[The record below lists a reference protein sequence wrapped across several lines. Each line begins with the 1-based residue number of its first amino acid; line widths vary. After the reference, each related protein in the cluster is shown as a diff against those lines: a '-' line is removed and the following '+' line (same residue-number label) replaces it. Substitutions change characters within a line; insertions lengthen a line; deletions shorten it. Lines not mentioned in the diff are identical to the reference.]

1 MTDSNKI
8 WSPLEKTSPL
18 LRSFLRKT
26 QCIHKG
32 KSYSEVHAWSV
43 SDSHTFWSELWDFCG
58 VIGTKIAQE
67 NTELILPKAD
77 FFKNSQINLAENI
90 LQKMSSVT
98 FLKEGEDTKN
108 SEFTA
113 KEFTEFVSYLVQLF
127 EKFDIHVGDSVI
139 SVLPVGIEALAF
151 TVAAFEVG
159 GVVSSASPE
168 FGSEAIIS
176 RFTQLNPKALIICDS
191 YSWNGK
197 IFDRTELLPN
207 LLKALPNLELVI
219 VVSKQLNENSFGL
232 DDPRIVIWNESSKSN
247 IELKH
252 DRRDFNH
259 PCYVLFTS
267 GTTGMP
273 KGLIH
278 RTGGILLKHIV
289 EQSLHCDMK
298 KNDRVM
304 FYTTTGWMMWN
315 WSISVLMTGANLVLV
330 DGSATYPNLLH
341 LFHVAREH
349 RLTHMGLSARLLD
362 VMMKSDV
369 SLADAGPF
377 PDLRCLMI
385 TGSPLSSSTASW
397 VSEQLGDQVQIAPF
411 SGGTD
416 IVGCFTGPNPLSNV
430 YAGQMQGPILGMDV
444 DVWDEFGKSCPP
456 NVVGELVC
464 KNPFPSVPLGIIGDN
479 SGARFNSTYFEKWPG
494 IWHHGDLA
502 SWTSEG
508 GIIIHGRSDSTLNI
522 GGVRIGTGEIYSA
535 LEKLEEVSDALA
547 FSKPYDGDEQ
557 IVLLIIPSHSVLN
570 KNELADLIKKT
581 LKTLCS
587 PRHVPNQIY
596 FVTDLP
602 RTFNGKLAEIAVID
616 LAHER
621 PIRNLS
627 SLANPQA
634 LSEIAV
640 MLGIKKHQS
649 CNSSFQCNA

>member
-1 MTDSNKI
+1 MSESELI
-8 WSPLEKTSPL
+8 WSPPEKSNSL
-18 LRSFLRKT
+18 LQQFFNKT
-26 QCIHKG
+26 QNLHSG
-32 KSYSEVHAWSV
+32 KTFSDIQDWSV
-43 SDSHTFWSELWDFCG
+43 QDSRKFWSEVWDFCG
-58 VIGTKIAQE
+58 VIGAKGSQE
-67 NTELILPKAD
+67 NKESILPKAEY
-77 FFKNSQINLAENI
+77 FENSQINLAENI

-98 FLKEGEDTKN
+98 ILKEGDETQK
-108 SEFTA
+108 SEFTTS
-113 KEFTEFVSYLVQLF
+113 EFTEFVSFVVQLF
-127 EKFDIHVGDSVI
+127 GKFNIKAGDSVV

-151 TVAAFEVG
+151 TVAGFEIS

-176 RFTQLNPKALIICDS
+176 RFAQLNPKALIICNS

-197 IFDRTELLPN
+197 IFDRTDLLPS
-207 LLKALPNLELVI
+207 LLKALPSLELVI
-219 VVSKQLNENSFGL
+219 VVSNELQENDLGL
-232 DDPRIVIWNESSKSN
+232 DDPRIVAWNRNHKSD
-247 IELKH
+247 IALKH
-252 DRRDFNH
+252 DRRSFNH

-278 RTGGILLKHIV
+278 RTGGILLKHMV

-315 WSISVLMTGANLVLV
+315 WSISVLMTGAELILM
-330 DGSATYPNLLH
+330 DGAATYPNLLH
-341 LFHVAREH
+341 LFHVAREQ
-349 RLTHMGLSARLLD
+349 RLTHLGLSARLLD

-377 PDLRCLMI
+377 PHLRSLMI
-385 TGSPLSSSTASW
+385 TGSPLSSSTATW
-397 VSEQLGDQVQIAPF
+397 VSKQLGDQVQIAPF

-416 IVGCFTGPNPLSNV
+416 IVGCFTGPNPLTNV

-464 KNPFPSVPLGIIGDN
+464 KKPFPSVPLGIIGDA

-494 IWHHGDLA
+494 VWHHGDLA

-547 FSKPYDGDEQ
+547 FSKPHDDDEQ
-557 IVLLIIPSHSVLN
+557 IVLLIIPSSTDFD
-570 KNELADLIKKT
+570 KTELTELIKKT
-581 LKTLCS
+581 VKTLCS

-596 FVTDLP
+596 FVADLP
-602 RTFNGKLAEIAVID
+602 RTFNGKLAEIAVTD
-616 LAHER
+616 LAHDR

-634 LSEIAV
+634 LTEIAI
-640 MLGIKKHQS
+640 MLGIKEQI
-649 CNSSFQCNA
+649 N

>member
-1 MTDSNKI
+1 MSESELI
-8 WSPLEKTSPL
+8 WSPPEKSNSL
-18 LRSFLRKT
+18 LQQFFNKT
-26 QCIHKG
+26 QNLHSG
-32 KSYSEVHAWSV
+32 KTFSDIQDWSV
-43 SDSHTFWSELWDFCG
+43 QDSRKFWSEVWDFCG
-58 VIGTKIAQE
+58 VIGAKGSQE
-67 NTELILPKAD
+67 NKESILPKAEY
-77 FFKNSQINLAENI
+77 FENSQINLAENI

-98 FLKEGEDTKN
+98 ILKEGDETQK
-108 SEFTA
+108 SEFTTS
-113 KEFTEFVSYLVQLF
+113 EFTEFVSFVVQLF
-127 EKFDIHVGDSVI
+127 GKFNIKAGDSVV

-151 TVAAFEVG
+151 TVAGFEIS

-176 RFTQLNPKALIICDS
+176 RFAQLNPKALIICNS

-197 IFDRTELLPN
+197 IFDRTDLLPS
-207 LLKALPNLELVI
+207 LLKALPSLELVI
-219 VVSKQLNENSFGL
+219 VVSNELQENDLGL
-232 DDPRIVIWNESSKSN
+232 DDPRIVAWNRNLKSD
-247 IELKH
+247 IALKH
-252 DRRDFNH
+252 DRRSFNH

-278 RTGGILLKHIV
+278 RTGGILLKHMV

-315 WSISVLMTGANLVLV
+315 WSISVLMTGAELILM
-330 DGSATYPNLLH
+330 DGAATYPNLLH
-341 LFHVAREH
+341 LFHVAREQ
-349 RLTHMGLSARLLD
+349 RLTHLGLSARLLD

-377 PDLRCLMI
+377 PHLRSLMI
-385 TGSPLSSSTASW
+385 TGSPLSSSTATW
-397 VSEQLGDQVQIAPF
+397 VSKQLGDQVQIAPF

-416 IVGCFTGPNPLSNV
+416 IVGCFTGPNPLTNV

-464 KNPFPSVPLGIIGDN
+464 KKPFPSVPLGIIGDA

-494 IWHHGDLA
+494 VWHHGDLA

-547 FSKPYDGDEQ
+547 FSKPHDDDEQ
-557 IVLLIIPSHSVLN
+557 IVLLIIPSSTDFD
-570 KNELADLIKKT
+570 KTELTELIKKT
-581 LKTLCS
+581 VKTLCS

-596 FVTDLP
+596 FVADLP
-602 RTFNGKLAEIAVID
+602 RTFNGKLAEIAVTD
-616 LAHER
+616 LAHDR

-634 LSEIAV
+634 LTEIAI
-640 MLGIKKHQS
+640 MLGIKEQI
-649 CNSSFQCNA
+649 N

>member
-1 MTDSNKI
+1 MSESELI
-8 WSPLEKTSPL
+8 WSPPEKSNSL
-18 LRSFLRKT
+18 LQQFFNKT
-26 QCIHKG
+26 QNLHSG
-32 KSYSEVHAWSV
+32 KTFSDIQDWSV
-43 SDSHTFWSELWDFCG
+43 QDSRKFWSEVWDFCD
-58 VIGTKIAQE
+58 VIGTKGAQE
-67 NTELILPKAD
+67 GKESILPKAD
-77 FFKNSQINLAENI
+77 YFENSQINLAENI

-98 FLKEGEDTKN
+98 ILKEGDETQR
-108 SEFTA
+108 SEFTPS
-113 KEFTEFVSYLVQLF
+113 EFTEFVSYVVQLF
-127 EKFDIHVGDSVI
+127 GKFNIKAGDSVV

-151 TVAAFEVG
+151 TVAGFEIG

-176 RFTQLNPKALIICDS
+176 RFAQLNPKALIICNS

-197 IFDRTELLPN
+197 IFDRKELLPS
-207 LLKALPNLELVI
+207 LLKTLSSLELVI
-219 VVSKQLNENSFGL
+219 VVSEQMQENTLGL
-232 DDPRIVIWNESSKSN
+232 DDPRIVTWNKNPESS

-252 DRRDFNH
+252 VRRDFNH

-278 RTGGILLKHIV
+278 RTGGILLKHMV

-315 WSISVLMTGANLVLV
+315 WSISVLMTGADLVLA

-341 LFHVAREH
+341 LFHVAREQ
-349 RLTHMGLSARLLD
+349 RLTHLGLSARLLD

-377 PDLRCLMI
+377 PNLRCLMI

-397 VSEQLGDQVQIAPF
+397 VSKQLGDQVQIAPF

-464 KNPFPSVPLGIIGDN
+464 KRPFPSVPLGIIGDT
-479 SGARFNSTYFEKWPG
+479 SGAKFNSTYFEKWPG
-494 IWHHGDLA
+494 VWRHGDLA

-535 LEKLEEVSDALA
+535 LEKLQEVSDALA
-547 FSKPYDGDEQ
+547 FSKPHDDDEQ
-557 IVLLIIPSHSVLN
+557 IVLLIIPSSN
-570 KNELADLIKKT
+570 NFDKNELTELIKKT
-581 LKTLCS
+581 VKTLCS
-587 PRHVPNQIY
+587 PRHVPSQIY

-602 RTFNGKLAEIAVID
+602 RTFNGKLAEIAVTD
-616 LAHER
+616 LVHER

-634 LSEIAV
+634 LSEIAAI
-640 MLGIKKHQS
+640 LGIEEQI
-649 CNSSFQCNA
+649 N

>member
-1 MTDSNKI
+1 MSESELI
-8 WSPLEKTSPL
+8 WSPPEKSNSL
-18 LRSFLRKT
+18 LQQFFNKT
-26 QCIHKG
+26 QSLHSG
-32 KSYSEVHAWSV
+32 KTFSDIQDWSV
-43 SDSHTFWSELWDFCG
+43 QDSRKFWSEVWDFCG
-58 VIGTKIAQE
+58 VIGAKGSQE
-67 NTELILPKAD
+67 NIESILPKAD
-77 FFKNSQINLAENI
+77 YFENSQINLAENI

-98 FLKEGEDTKN
+98 ILKEGEETEKA
-108 SEFTA
+108 EFTSS
-113 KEFTEFVSYLVQLF
+113 EFTEFVSNLVELF
-127 EKFDIHVGDSVI
+127 SKFNLQPGDSIV

-151 TVAAFEVG
+151 TVAGFEIG

-176 RFTQLNPKALIICDS
+176 RFAQLNPKALIICNS

-197 IFDRTELLPN
+197 VFDRTELLPG
-207 LLKALPNLELVI
+207 LLKALPSLELVI
-219 VVSKQLNENSFGL
+219 VVSDELNENNLGL
-232 DDPRIVIWNESSKSN
+232 DDPRIVAWNKNLKSN
-247 IELKH
+247 IALQHE
-252 DRRDFNH
+252 RRDFNH

-278 RTGGILLKHIV
+278 RTGGILLKHLV

-298 KNDRVM
+298 RNDRVM

-315 WSISVLMTGANLVLV
+315 WSISVLITGADLVLV

-341 LFHVAREH
+341 LFHVAREQ
-349 RLTHMGLSARLLD
+349 RLTHLGLSARLLD

-369 SLADAGPF
+369 SLAEAGPF
-377 PDLRCLMI
+377 PNLRCLMI
-385 TGSPLSSSTASW
+385 TGSPLSSSTATW

-416 IVGCFTGPNPLSNV
+416 IVGCFTGPNPLTNV
-430 YAGQMQGPILGMDV
+430 YAGQMQGPFLGMDV
-444 DVWDEFGKSCPP
+444 DVWDESGKSCPP

-464 KNPFPSVPLGIIGDN
+464 KKPFPSVPLGIIGDA
-479 SGARFNSTYFEKWPG
+479 SGAKFNSTYFEKWPG
-494 IWHHGDLA
+494 VWHHGDLA

-547 FSKPYDGDEQ
+547 FSKPHDDDER
-557 IVLLIIPSHSVLN
+557 IVLLVIPSSTDFDKN
-570 KNELADLIKKT
+570 KLTELIKKT
-581 LKTLCS
+581 VKTLCS
-587 PRHVPNQIY
+587 PRHVPSQIY

-602 RTFNGKLAEIAVID
+602 RTFNGKLAEIAVTD
-616 LAHER
+616 LVHER

-634 LSEIAV
+634 LSEIAI
-640 MLGIKKHQS
+640 MLGIKEQI
-649 CNSSFQCNA
+649 N

>member
-1 MTDSNKI
+1 MSESELI
-8 WSPLEKTSPL
+8 WSPPEKLNSL
-18 LRSFLRKT
+18 LQQFFKKT
-26 QCIHKG
+26 QNLHSG
-32 KSYSEVHAWSV
+32 KTFSDIQDWSV
-43 SDSHTFWSELWDFCG
+43 QDSRKFWSEVWDFCG
-58 VIGTKIAQE
+58 VIGTKGSQE
-67 NTELILPKAD
+67 NKESILPKAD
-77 FFKNSQINLAENI
+77 YFENSQINLAENI

-98 FLKEGEDTKN
+98 ILKEGEETEKED
-108 SEFTA
+108 FTSS
-113 KEFTEFVSYLVQLF
+113 EFTEFVSFLVQLF
-127 EKFDIHVGDSVI
+127 GKFNIKPGDSIV

-151 TVAAFEVG
+151 TVAGFEIG

-176 RFTQLNPKALIICDS
+176 RFAQLNPKALIICNS

-197 IFDRTELLPN
+197 VFDRTELLPG
-207 LLKALPNLELVI
+207 LLKALPSLELVI
-219 VVSKQLNENSFGL
+219 VVSDELNENNLGL
-232 DDPRIVIWNESSKSN
+232 DDPRIVAWNKNLKSN
-247 IELKH
+247 IALQHE
-252 DRRDFNH
+252 RRDFNH

-278 RTGGILLKHIV
+278 RTGGILLKHLV

-298 KNDRVM
+298 RNDRVM

-315 WSISVLMTGANLVLV
+315 WSISVLITGADLVLV

-341 LFHVAREH
+341 LFHVAREQ
-349 RLTHMGLSARLLD
+349 RLTHLGLSARLLD

-369 SLADAGPF
+369 SLAEAGPF
-377 PDLRCLMI
+377 PNLRCLMI
-385 TGSPLSSSTASW
+385 TGSPLSSSTATW

-416 IVGCFTGPNPLSNV
+416 IVGCFTGPNPLTNV
-430 YAGQMQGPILGMDV
+430 YAGQMQGPFLGMDV
-444 DVWDEFGKSCPP
+444 DVWDESGKSCPP

-464 KNPFPSVPLGIIGDN
+464 KKPFPSVPLGIIGDA
-479 SGARFNSTYFEKWPG
+479 SGAKFNSTYFEKWPG
-494 IWHHGDLA
+494 VWHHGDLA

-547 FSKPYDGDEQ
+547 FSKPHDDDER
-557 IVLLIIPSHSVLN
+557 IVLLVIPSSTDFDKN
-570 KNELADLIKKT
+570 KLTELIKKT
-581 LKTLCS
+581 VKTLCS
-587 PRHVPNQIY
+587 PRHVPSQIY

-602 RTFNGKLAEIAVID
+602 RTFNGKLAEIAVTD
-616 LAHER
+616 LVHER

-634 LSEIAV
+634 LSEIAI
-640 MLGIKKHQS
+640 MLGIKEQI
-649 CNSSFQCNA
+649 N

>member
-1 MTDSNKI
+1 MSESELI
-8 WSPLEKTSPL
+8 WSPPEKSNSL
-18 LRSFLRKT
+18 LQQFFNKT
-26 QCIHKG
+26 QNLHSG
-32 KSYSEVHAWSV
+32 KTFSDIQDWSV
-43 SDSHTFWSELWDFCG
+43 QDSRKFWAELWDFCG
-58 VIGTKIAQE
+58 VIGTKVSKE
-67 NTELILPKAD
+67 GKESILPKAD
-77 FFKNSQINLAENI
+77 YFENSQINLAENI

-98 FLKEGEDTKN
+98 ILIEGEDREML
-108 SEFTA
+108 EFNA
-113 KEFTEFVSYLVQLF
+113 SEFTEFVSYLVQLF
-127 EKFDIHVGDSVI
+127 EKFDIHAGDSVV

-151 TVAAFEVG
+151 TVAGFEIG

-197 IFDRTELLPN
+197 IFDRTELLPS
-207 LLKALPNLELVI
+207 LLKALPSLELVI
-219 VVSKQLNENSFGL
+219 VVSKQLNENGPDL
-232 DDPRIVIWNESSKSN
+232 NDPRIVTWDESPKSN
-247 IELKH
+247 IALEH
-252 DRRDFNH
+252 ERRDFNH

-278 RTGGILLKHIV
+278 RTGGILLKHLV

-315 WSISVLMTGANLVLV
+315 WSISVLMTGADLVLM

-341 LFHVAREH
+341 LFHVAREQ
-349 RLTHMGLSARLLD
+349 RLTHLGLSARLLD

-377 PDLRCLMI
+377 PNLRCLMI
-385 TGSPLSSSTASW
+385 TGSPLSSSTATW

-416 IVGCFTGPNPLSNV
+416 IVGCFTGPNPLTNV
-430 YAGQMQGPILGMDV
+430 YAGQMQGPFLGMDV

-456 NVVGELVC
+456 NIVGELVC
-464 KNPFPSVPLGIIGDN
+464 KKPFPSVPLGIIGDA

-494 IWHHGDLA
+494 VWHHGDLA

-547 FSKPYDGDEQ
+547 FSKPHDGDEQ
-557 IVLLIIPSHSVLN
+557 IVLLIIPNSSDFN
-570 KNELADLIKKT
+570 KNELAELIKKT

-596 FVTDLP
+596 FVADLP
-602 RTFNGKLAEIAVID
+602 RTFNGKLAEIAVAD

-634 LSEIAV
+634 LTEIAV
-640 MLGIKKHQS
+640 MLGIKEQI
-649 CNSSFQCNA
+649 N

>member
-1 MTDSNKI
+1 MSESELI
-8 WSPLEKTSPL
+8 WSPPEKLNSL
-18 LRSFLRKT
+18 LQQFFKKT
-26 QCIHKG
+26 QNLHSG
-32 KSYSEVHAWSV
+32 KTFSDIQDWSV
-43 SDSHTFWSELWDFCG
+43 QDSRKFWSEVWDLCG
-58 VIGTKIAQE
+58 VIGTKGSQE
-67 NTELILPKAD
+67 NKESILPKAD
-77 FFKNSQINLAENI
+77 YFENSQINLAENI

-98 FLKEGEDTKN
+98 ILKDGDETQK
-108 SEFTA
+108 SEFTSS
-113 KEFTEFVSYLVQLF
+113 EFTEFVSYLVQLF
-127 EKFDIHVGDSVI
+127 GKFNINAGDSIV

-151 TVAAFEVG
+151 TVAGFEIG
-159 GVVSSASPE
+159 GIVSSASPE

-176 RFTQLNPKALIICDS
+176 RFAQLNPKALIICNS

-197 IFDRTELLPN
+197 IFDRTELLPS
-207 LLKALPNLELVI
+207 LLKALPSLELVI
-219 VVSKQLNENSFGL
+219 VVSNELHENDLKL
-232 DDPRIVIWNESSKSN
+232 DDPRIVAWTKNLKSD
-247 IELKH
+247 IALKH
-252 DRRDFNH
+252 ARRSFNH

-278 RTGGILLKHIV
+278 RTGGILLKHMV

-315 WSISVLMTGANLVLV
+315 WSISVLMTGAELILM

-341 LFHVAREH
+341 LFHVAREQ
-349 RLTHMGLSARLLD
+349 RLTHLGLSARLLD

-377 PDLRCLMI
+377 PNLRCLMI

-416 IVGCFTGPNPLSNV
+416 IVGCFTGPNPLTNV

-456 NVVGELVC
+456 NVIGELVC
-464 KNPFPSVPLGIIGDN
+464 KKPFPSVPLGIIGDN

-547 FSKPYDGDEQ
+547 FSKPHDGDEQ
-557 IVLLIIPSHSVLN
+557 IVLLIIPSSSDFDSS
-570 KNELADLIKKT
+570 ELAELIKKT

-602 RTFNGKLAEIAVID
+602 RTFNGKLAEIAVTD
-616 LAHER
+616 LAHQR

-640 MLGIKKHQS
+640 MLGIKERI
-649 CNSSFQCNA
+649 N

>member
-1 MTDSNKI
+1 MSKSKAI
-8 WSPLEKTSPL
+8 WSPQEKSNSL
-18 LRSFLRKT
+18 LQQFFNET
-26 QCIHKG
+26 QSLHSG
-32 KSYSEVHAWSV
+32 KDFSDLHAWSV
-43 SDSHTFWSELWDFCG
+43 HDSRKFWSELWDFCG
-58 VIGTKIAQE
+58 VIGTKVSKE
-67 NTELILPKAD
+67 GKESILPKAD
-77 FFKNSQINLAENI
+77 YFENSQINLAENI
-90 LQKMSSVT
+90 LQKMRSVT
-98 FLKEGEDTKN
+98 ILKEGEDREML
-108 SEFTA
+108 EFNA
-113 KEFTEFVSYLVQLF
+113 SEFTEFVSYLVQLF
-127 EKFDIHVGDSVI
+127 EKFDIHAGDSVV
-139 SVLPVGIEALAF
+139 SVLPVGVEALAF
-151 TVAAFEVG
+151 TVAGFEIG

-176 RFTQLNPKALIICDS
+176 RFAQLNPKALIICDS

-197 IFDRTELLPN
+197 IFDRTELLPS
-207 LLKALPNLELVI
+207 LLKALPSLELVI
-219 VVSKQLNENSFGL
+219 VVSKQLNENNPGL
-232 DDPRIVIWNESSKSN
+232 DDPRIVPWDESPKSN
-247 IELKH
+247 IALEHERK
-252 DRRDFNH
+252 DFNH
-259 PCYVLFTS
+259 PCYILFTS

-278 RTGGILLKHIV
+278 RTGGILLKHLV

-315 WSISVLMTGANLVLV
+315 WSISVLMTGADLVLM

-341 LFHVAREH
+341 LFHVAREQ
-349 RLTHMGLSARLLD
+349 RLTHLGRSARLLD

-369 SLADAGPF
+369 SLADAGPL
-377 PDLRCLMI
+377 PNLRCLMI
-385 TGSPLSSSTASW
+385 TGSPLSSSTATW

-416 IVGCFTGPNPLSNV
+416 IVGCFTGPNPFTNV
-430 YAGQMQGPILGMDV
+430 YAGQMQGPFLGMDV

-464 KNPFPSVPLGIIGDN
+464 KKPFPSVPLGIIGDA

-494 IWHHGDLA
+494 VWHHGDLA

-547 FSKPYDGDEQ
+547 FSKPHDGDEQ
-557 IVLLIIPSHSVLN
+557 IVLLIIPNSSDFN
-570 KNELADLIKKT
+570 KNELAELIKKT

-596 FVTDLP
+596 FVADLP
-602 RTFNGKLAEIAVID
+602 RTFNGKLAEIAVAD
-616 LAHER
+616 LAHQR

-634 LSEIAV
+634 LTEIAV
-640 MLGIKKHQS
+640 MLGIKEQI
-649 CNSSFQCNA
+649 N

>member
-1 MTDSNKI
+1 MSKSKAI
-8 WSPLEKTSPL
+8 WSPQEKSNSL
-18 LRSFLRKT
+18 LQQFFNET
-26 QCIHKG
+26 QSLHSG
-32 KSYSEVHAWSV
+32 KDFSDLHAWSV
-43 SDSHTFWSELWDFCG
+43 HDSRKFWSELWDFCG
-58 VIGTKIAQE
+58 VIGTKVFKE
-67 NTELILPKAD
+67 GKESILPKAD
-77 FFKNSQINLAENI
+77 YFENSQINLAENI
-90 LQKMSSVT
+90 LQMMSSVT
-98 FLKEGEDTKN
+98 ILKEGEDREML
-108 SEFTA
+108 EFNA
-113 KEFTEFVSYLVQLF
+113 SEFTEFVSYLVQLF
-127 EKFDIHVGDSVI
+127 EKFDIHANDSVV

-151 TVAAFEVG
+151 TVAGFEIG

-176 RFTQLNPKALIICDS
+176 RFAQLNPKALIICDS

-197 IFDRTELLPN
+197 IFDRTELLPS
-207 LLKALPNLELVI
+207 LLKALPSLELVI
-219 VVSKQLNENSFGL
+219 VVSKQLNENGPDL
-232 DDPRIVIWNESSKSN
+232 NDPRIVTWDESPKSN
-247 IELKH
+247 IALEH
-252 DRRDFNH
+252 ERRDFNH

-278 RTGGILLKHIV
+278 RTGGILLKHMV

-315 WSISVLMTGANLVLV
+315 WSISILMTGADLVLM

-341 LFHVAREH
+341 LFHVAREQ
-349 RLTHMGLSARLLD
+349 RLTHLGLSARLLD

-377 PDLRCLMI
+377 PNLRCLMI
-385 TGSPLSSSTASW
+385 TGSPLSSSTATW

-416 IVGCFTGPNPLSNV
+416 IVGCFTGPNPLTNV
-430 YAGQMQGPILGMDV
+430 YAGQMQGPFLGMDV

-464 KNPFPSVPLGIIGDN
+464 KKPFPSVPLGIIGDA

-494 IWHHGDLA
+494 VWHHGDLA

-547 FSKPYDGDEQ
+547 FSKPHDDDEQ
-557 IVLLIIPSHSVLN
+557 IVLLIIPSSTDFD
-570 KNELADLIKKT
+570 KNELTELIKKT
-581 LKTLCS
+581 VKTLCS

-596 FVTDLP
+596 FVADLP
-602 RTFNGKLAEIAVID
+602 RTFNGKLAEIAVTD

-634 LSEIAV
+634 LTEIAV
-640 MLGIKKHQS
+640 MLGIKEQI
-649 CNSSFQCNA
+649 N

>member
-1 MTDSNKI
+1 MSESELI
-8 WSPLEKTSPL
+8 WSPPEKSNSL
-18 LRSFLRKT
+18 LQQFFNKT
-26 QCIHKG
+26 QNLHSG
-32 KSYSEVHAWSV
+32 KTFSDIQDWSV
-43 SDSHTFWSELWDFCG
+43 QDSRKFWSEVWDFCG
-58 VIGTKIAQE
+58 VIGAKGSQE
-67 NTELILPKAD
+67 NKESILPKAEY
-77 FFKNSQINLAENI
+77 FENSQINLAENI

-98 FLKEGEDTKN
+98 ILKEGDETQK
-108 SEFTA
+108 SEFTTS
-113 KEFTEFVSYLVQLF
+113 EFTEFVSFVVQLF
-127 EKFDIHVGDSVI
+127 GKFNIKAGDSVV

-151 TVAAFEVG
+151 TVAGFEIS

-176 RFTQLNPKALIICDS
+176 RFAQLNPKALIICNS

-197 IFDRTELLPN
+197 IFDRTDLLPS
-207 LLKALPNLELVI
+207 LLKALPSLELVI
-219 VVSKQLNENSFGL
+219 VVSNELQENDLGL
-232 DDPRIVIWNESSKSN
+232 DDPRIVAWNRNLKSD
-247 IELKH
+247 IALKH
-252 DRRDFNH
+252 DRRSFNH

-278 RTGGILLKHIV
+278 RTGGILLKHMV

-315 WSISVLMTGANLVLV
+315 WSISVLMTGAELILM
-330 DGSATYPNLLH
+330 DGAATYPNLLH
-341 LFHVAREH
+341 LFHVAREQ
-349 RLTHMGLSARLLD
+349 RLTHLGLSARLLD

-377 PDLRCLMI
+377 PSLRCLMI

-397 VSEQLGDQVQIAPF
+397 VSKQLGNQVQIAPF

-416 IVGCFTGPNPLSNV
+416 IVGCFTGPNTLTNV
-430 YAGQMQGPILGMDV
+430 YAGQMQGPFLGMDV
-444 DVWDEFGKSCPP
+444 DVWDESGKSCPP

-464 KNPFPSVPLGIIGDN
+464 KKPFPSVPLGIIGDT
-479 SGARFNSTYFEKWPG
+479 SGAKFNSTYFEKWPG
-494 IWHHGDLA
+494 VWRHGDLA

-547 FSKPYDGDEQ
+547 FSKPHDDDEQ
-557 IVLLIIPSHSVLN
+557 IVLLIIPSSTDFD
-570 KNELADLIKKT
+570 KTELTELIKKT
-581 LKTLCS
+581 VKTLCS

-596 FVTDLP
+596 FVADLP
-602 RTFNGKLAEIAVID
+602 RTFNGKLAEIAVTD
-616 LAHER
+616 LAHDR

-634 LSEIAV
+634 LTEIAI
-640 MLGIKKHQS
+640 MLGIKEQI
-649 CNSSFQCNA
+649 N

>member
-1 MTDSNKI
+1 MSESELI
-8 WSPLEKTSPL
+8 WSPPDKSNSLLQQFFNRTQSLHSGKTFSDI
-18 LRSFLRKT
+18 
-26 QCIHKG
+26 Q
-32 KSYSEVHAWSV
+32 AWSV
-43 SDSHTFWSELWDFCG
+43 QDSRKFWSEVWDFCG
-58 VIGTKIAQE
+58 VIGTKGSQE
-67 NTELILPKAD
+67 NKESVLPKAD
-77 FFKNSQINLAENI
+77 YFENSRINLAENI

-98 FLKEGEDTKN
+98 ILNEGEETEK
-108 SEFTA
+108 SELTA
-113 KEFTEFVSYLVQLF
+113 LEFTEFVSYLVQLF
-127 EKFDIHVGDSVI
+127 GKFNINAGDSIV
-139 SVLPVGIEALAF
+139 SVLTVGIEALAF
-151 TVAAFEVG
+151 TVAGFEIG

-176 RFTQLNPKALIICDS
+176 RFKQLNPKALIICNS

-197 IFDRTELLPN
+197 VFDRTELLPV
-207 LLKALPNLELVI
+207 LLKALPSLELVI
-219 VVSKQLNENSFGL
+219 VVSNEFHENTHGL
-232 DDPRIVIWNESSKSN
+232 DDPRIIAWNKNLKSN
-247 IELKH
+247 IALKH
-252 DRRDFNH
+252 DRMNFDH

-278 RTGGILLKHIV
+278 RTGGILLKHMV

-315 WSISVLMTGANLVLV
+315 WSISILMTGADLILM
-330 DGSATYPNLLH
+330 DGSATHPNLLH
-341 LFHVAREH
+341 LFHVAREQ
-349 RLTHMGLSARLLD
+349 RLTHLGLSARLLD

-385 TGSPLSSSTASW
+385 TGSPLSSSTATW
-397 VSEQLGDQVQIAPF
+397 VSKQLGNQVQIAPF

-416 IVGCFTGPNPLSNV
+416 IVGCFTGPNPLTNA
-430 YAGQMQGPILGMDV
+430 YAGQMQGPFLGMDV

-464 KNPFPSVPLGIIGDN
+464 KKPFPSVPLGIIGDT
-479 SGARFNSTYFEKWPG
+479 SGAKFNSTYFEKWPG
-494 IWHHGDLA
+494 VWHHGDLA

-535 LEKLEEVSDALA
+535 LEKLQDVSDALA
-547 FSKPYDGDEQ
+547 FSMPHDGDEQ
-557 IVLLIIPSHSVLN
+557 IVLLIIPSSAGFDKN
-570 KNELADLIKKT
+570 KLAELIKKT

-602 RTFNGKLAEIAVID
+602 RTFNGKLAEIAVTD

-627 SLANPQA
+627 SLSNPQV
-634 LSEIAV
+634 LNEIAIL
-640 MLGIKKHQS
+640 LGIKEPK
-649 CNSSFQCNA
+649 N

>member
-1 MTDSNKI
+1 VSESELI
-8 WSPLEKTSPL
+8 WSPQEKSNSL
-18 LRSFLRKT
+18 LQQFFNET
-26 QCIHKG
+26 QSLHSG
-32 KSYSEVHAWSV
+32 KDFSDLHAWSV
-43 SDSHTFWSELWDFCG
+43 HDSRKFWSELWDFCG
-58 VIGTKIAQE
+58 VIGTKGSQE
-67 NTELILPKAD
+67 NKESILPKAEY
-77 FFKNSQINLAENI
+77 FENSQINLAENI
-90 LQKMSSVT
+90 LRKMSSVT
-98 FLKEGEDTKN
+98 ILKEGEDREML
-108 SEFTA
+108 EFNA
-113 KEFTEFVSYLVQLF
+113 SEFTEFVSYLVQLF
-127 EKFDIHVGDSVI
+127 EKFNIHAGDSVV
-139 SVLPVGIEALAF
+139 SVLPVGVEALAF
-151 TVAAFEVG
+151 TVAAFEIS

-197 IFDRTELLPN
+197 IFDRTELLPS
-207 LLKALPNLELVI
+207 LLKALPSLELVI
-219 VVSKQLNENSFGL
+219 VVSKQLNENRPDL
-232 DDPRIVIWNESSKSN
+232 NDPRIVTWDESPKSN
-247 IELKH
+247 IALEH
-252 DRRDFNH
+252 ERRDFNH

-278 RTGGILLKHIV
+278 RTGGILLKHLV

-315 WSISVLMTGANLVLV
+315 WSISVLMTGADLVLV

-341 LFHVAREH
+341 LFHVAREQ
-349 RLTHMGLSARLLD
+349 RLTHLGLSARLLD

-377 PDLRCLMI
+377 PNLRCLMI
-385 TGSPLSSSTASW
+385 TGSPLSSSTATW

-416 IVGCFTGPNPLSNV
+416 IVGCFTGPNPLTNV
-430 YAGQMQGPILGMDV
+430 YAGQMQGPFLGMDV

-464 KNPFPSVPLGIIGDN
+464 KKPFPSVPLGIIGDA

-494 IWHHGDLA
+494 VWHHGDLA

-547 FSKPYDGDEQ
+547 FSKPHDGDEQ
-557 IVLLIIPSHSVLN
+557 IVLLIIPNSSDFN
-570 KNELADLIKKT
+570 KNESAELIKKT

-587 PRHVPNQIY
+587 PRHVPSQIY

-602 RTFNGKLAEIAVID
+602 RTFNGKLAEIAVTD
-616 LAHER
+616 LAHKR

-634 LSEIAV
+634 LTEIAI
-640 MLGIKKHQS
+640 MLGIKEQI
-649 CNSSFQCNA
+649 N

>member
-1 MTDSNKI
+1 MSKSELI
-8 WSPLEKTSPL
+8 WSPPEKSNSL
-18 LRSFLRKT
+18 LQQFFNKT
-26 QCIHKG
+26 QSLHSG
-32 KSYSEVHAWSV
+32 KTFSDIQDWSIQN
-43 SDSHTFWSELWDFCG
+43 SRKFWSEVWDFCG
-58 VIGTKIAQE
+58 VVGAKGSQE
-67 NTELILPKAD
+67 NIESILPKAD
-77 FFKNSQINLAENI
+77 YFENSQINLAENI

-98 FLKEGEDTKN
+98 ILKEGEETEKA
-108 SEFTA
+108 EFTSS
-113 KEFTEFVSYLVQLF
+113 EFTEFVSYLVQLF
-127 EKFDIHVGDSVI
+127 GKFNINAGDSIV

-151 TVAAFEVG
+151 TVAGFEIG

-176 RFTQLNPKALIICDS
+176 RFAQLNPKALIICNS

-197 IFDRTELLPN
+197 IFDRTELLPS
-207 LLKALPNLELVI
+207 LLKALPSLELVI
-219 VVSKQLNENSFGL
+219 VVSDELHENNPGL
-232 DDPRIVIWNESSKSN
+232 DDPRIVAWTKNLKSD
-247 IELKH
+247 IALKH
-252 DRRDFNH
+252 DRRSFNH

-278 RTGGILLKHIV
+278 RTGGILLKHLV

-315 WSISVLMTGANLVLV
+315 WSISVLMTGAELILL

-341 LFHVAREH
+341 LFHVAREQ
-349 RLTHMGLSARLLD
+349 RLTHLGLSARLLD

-377 PDLRCLMI
+377 PNLRCLMI
-385 TGSPLSSSTASW
+385 TGSPLSSTTAAW
-397 VSEQLGDQVQIAPF
+397 VSKQLGDQVQIAPF

-416 IVGCFTGPNPLSNV
+416 IVGCFTGPNTLTNV
-430 YAGQMQGPILGMDV
+430 YAGQMQGPFLGMDV
-444 DVWDEFGKSCPP
+444 DVWDESGKSCPP

-464 KNPFPSVPLGIIGDN
+464 KKPFPSVPLGIIGDT
-479 SGARFNSTYFEKWPG
+479 SGAKFNSTYFEKWPG
-494 IWHHGDLA
+494 VWRHGDLA

-535 LEKLEEVSDALA
+535 LEKLQEVSDALA
-547 FSKPYDGDEQ
+547 FSKPHDDDEQ
-557 IVLLIIPSHSVLN
+557 IVLLIIPSGSDFD
-570 KNELADLIKKT
+570 KNELTELIKKT

-602 RTFNGKLAEIAVID
+602 RTFNGKLAEIAVTD

-621 PIRNLS
+621 PIRNHS

-634 LSEIAV
+634 LTEIAI
-640 MLGIKKHQS
+640 MLGIKEQII
-649 CNSSFQCNA
+649 

>member
-1 MTDSNKI
+1 VSESELI
-8 WSPLEKTSPL
+8 WSPPEKSNSL
-18 LRSFLRKT
+18 LQQFFNKT
-26 QCIHKG
+26 QNLHSG
-32 KSYSEVHAWSV
+32 KTFSDIQDWSV
-43 SDSHTFWSELWDFCG
+43 QDSRKFWSEVWDFCG
-58 VIGTKIAQE
+58 VIGAKGSQE
-67 NTELILPKAD
+67 NKESILPKAEY
-77 FFKNSQINLAENI
+77 FENSQINLAENI

-98 FLKEGEDTKN
+98 ILKEGDETQK
-108 SEFTA
+108 SEFTTS
-113 KEFTEFVSYLVQLF
+113 EFTEFVSFVVQLF
-127 EKFDIHVGDSVI
+127 GKFNIKAGDSVV

-151 TVAAFEVG
+151 TVAGFEIS

-176 RFTQLNPKALIICDS
+176 RFAQLNPKALIICNS

-197 IFDRTELLPN
+197 IFDRTDLLPS
-207 LLKALPNLELVI
+207 LLKALPSLELVI
-219 VVSKQLNENSFGL
+219 VVSNELQENDLGL
-232 DDPRIVIWNESSKSN
+232 DDPRIVAWNRNHKSD
-247 IELKH
+247 IALKH
-252 DRRDFNH
+252 DRRSFNH

-278 RTGGILLKHIV
+278 RTGGILLKHMV

-315 WSISVLMTGANLVLV
+315 WSISVLMTGAELILM
-330 DGSATYPNLLH
+330 DGAATYPNLLH
-341 LFHVAREH
+341 LFHVAREQ
-349 RLTHMGLSARLLD
+349 RLTHLGLSARLLD

-377 PDLRCLMI
+377 PHLRSLMI
-385 TGSPLSSSTASW
+385 TGSPLSSSTATW
-397 VSEQLGDQVQIAPF
+397 VSKQLGDQVQIAPF

-416 IVGCFTGPNPLSNV
+416 IVGCFTGPNPLTNV

-464 KNPFPSVPLGIIGDN
+464 KKPFPSVPLGIIGDA

-494 IWHHGDLA
+494 VWHHGDLA

-547 FSKPYDGDEQ
+547 FSKPHDDDEQ
-557 IVLLIIPSHSVLN
+557 IVLLIIPSSTDFD
-570 KNELADLIKKT
+570 KTELTELIKKT
-581 LKTLCS
+581 VKTLCS

-596 FVTDLP
+596 FVADLP
-602 RTFNGKLAEIAVID
+602 RTFNGKLAEIAVTD
-616 LAHER
+616 LAHDR

-634 LSEIAV
+634 LTEIAI
-640 MLGIKKHQS
+640 MLGIKEQI
-649 CNSSFQCNA
+649 N

>member
-1 MTDSNKI
+1 MSESELI
-8 WSPLEKTSPL
+8 WSPPEKLNSL
-18 LRSFLRKT
+18 LQQFFKKT
-26 QCIHKG
+26 QNLHSG
-32 KSYSEVHAWSV
+32 KTFSDIQDWSV
-43 SDSHTFWSELWDFCG
+43 QDSRKFWSEVWDFCG
-58 VIGTKIAQE
+58 VIGTKGSQE
-67 NTELILPKAD
+67 NKESILPKAD
-77 FFKNSQINLAENI
+77 YFENSQINLAENI

-98 FLKEGEDTKN
+98 ILKEGEETEKED
-108 SEFTA
+108 FTSS
-113 KEFTEFVSYLVQLF
+113 EFTEFVSFLVQLF
-127 EKFDIHVGDSVI
+127 GKFNIKPGDSIV

-151 TVAAFEVG
+151 TVAGFEIG

-176 RFTQLNPKALIICDS
+176 RFAQLNPKALIICSS

-197 IFDRTELLPN
+197 IFDRKELLPS
-207 LLKALPNLELVI
+207 LLKALPSLELVI
-219 VVSKQLNENSFGL
+219 VVSNELHENDLEL
-232 DDPRIVIWNESSKSN
+232 DDPRIVAWTKNLKSD
-247 IELKH
+247 IALKH
-252 DRRDFNH
+252 DRRSFNH

-278 RTGGILLKHIV
+278 RTGGILLKHMV

-315 WSISVLMTGANLVLV
+315 WSISVLMTGAELILL

-341 LFHVAREH
+341 LFHVAREQ
-349 RLTHMGLSARLLD
+349 RLTHLGLSARLLD

-377 PDLRCLMI
+377 PNLRCLMI
-385 TGSPLSSSTASW
+385 TGSPLSSTTAAW
-397 VSEQLGDQVQIAPF
+397 VSKQLGDQVQIAPF

-416 IVGCFTGPNPLSNV
+416 IVGCFTGPNPLTNV
-430 YAGQMQGPILGMDV
+430 YAGQMQGPFLGMDV
-444 DVWDEFGKSCPP
+444 DVWDESGKSCPP

-464 KNPFPSVPLGIIGDN
+464 KKPFPSVPLGIIGDT
-479 SGARFNSTYFEKWPG
+479 SGATFNSTYFEKWPG
-494 IWHHGDLA
+494 VWRHGDLA

-535 LEKLEEVSDALA
+535 LEKLQEVSDALA
-547 FSKPYDGDEQ
+547 FSKPHDDDEQ
-557 IVLLIIPSHSVLN
+557 IVLLIIPSGSDFD
-570 KNELADLIKKT
+570 KNELTELIKKT

-602 RTFNGKLAEIAVID
+602 RTFNGKLAEIAVTD

-634 LSEIAV
+634 LTEIAI
-640 MLGIKKHQS
+640 MLGIKEQI
-649 CNSSFQCNA
+649 N

>member
-1 MTDSNKI
+1 VSESELI
-8 WSPLEKTSPL
+8 WSPPEKSNSL
-18 LRSFLRKT
+18 LQQFFNKT
-26 QCIHKG
+26 QNLHSG
-32 KSYSEVHAWSV
+32 KTFSDIQDWSV
-43 SDSHTFWSELWDFCG
+43 QDSRKFWSEVWDFCG
-58 VIGTKIAQE
+58 VIGAKGSQE
-67 NTELILPKAD
+67 NKESILPKAEY
-77 FFKNSQINLAENI
+77 FENSQINLAENI

-98 FLKEGEDTKN
+98 ILKEGDETQK
-108 SEFTA
+108 SEFTTS
-113 KEFTEFVSYLVQLF
+113 EFTEFVSFVVQLF
-127 EKFDIHVGDSVI
+127 GKFNIKAGDSVV

-151 TVAAFEVG
+151 TVAGFEIS

-176 RFTQLNPKALIICDS
+176 RFAQLNPKALIICNS

-197 IFDRTELLPN
+197 IFDRTDLLPS
-207 LLKALPNLELVI
+207 LLKALPSLELVI
-219 VVSKQLNENSFGL
+219 VVSNELQENDLGL
-232 DDPRIVIWNESSKSN
+232 DDPRIVAWNRNLKSD
-247 IELKH
+247 IALKH
-252 DRRDFNH
+252 DRRSFNH

-278 RTGGILLKHIV
+278 RTGGILLKHMV

-315 WSISVLMTGANLVLV
+315 WSISVLMTGAELILM
-330 DGSATYPNLLH
+330 DGAATYPNLLH
-341 LFHVAREH
+341 LFHVAREQ
-349 RLTHMGLSARLLD
+349 RLTHLGLSARLLD

-377 PDLRCLMI
+377 PSLRCLMI

-397 VSEQLGDQVQIAPF
+397 VSKQLGNQVQIAPF

-416 IVGCFTGPNPLSNV
+416 IVGCFTGPNTLTNV
-430 YAGQMQGPILGMDV
+430 YAGQMQGPFLGMDV
-444 DVWDEFGKSCPP
+444 DVWDESGKSCPP

-464 KNPFPSVPLGIIGDN
+464 KKPFPSVPLGIIGDT
-479 SGARFNSTYFEKWPG
+479 SGAKFNSTYFEKWPG
-494 IWHHGDLA
+494 VWRHGDLA

-547 FSKPYDGDEQ
+547 FSKPHDDDEQ
-557 IVLLIIPSHSVLN
+557 IVLLIIPSSTDFD
-570 KNELADLIKKT
+570 KTELTELIKKT
-581 LKTLCS
+581 VKTLCS

-596 FVTDLP
+596 FVADLP
-602 RTFNGKLAEIAVID
+602 RTFNGKLAEIAVTD
-616 LAHER
+616 LAHDR

-634 LSEIAV
+634 LTEIAI
-640 MLGIKKHQS
+640 MLGIKEQI
-649 CNSSFQCNA
+649 N

>member
-1 MTDSNKI
+1 VSKSKAI
-8 WSPLEKTSPL
+8 WSPQEKSNSL
-18 LRSFLRKT
+18 LQQFFNET
-26 QCIHKG
+26 QSLHSG
-32 KSYSEVHAWSV
+32 KDFSDLHAWSV
-43 SDSHTFWSELWDFCG
+43 HDSRKFWSELWDFCG
-58 VIGTKIAQE
+58 VIGTKVSKE
-67 NTELILPKAD
+67 GKESILPKAD
-77 FFKNSQINLAENI
+77 YFENSQINLAENI
-90 LQKMSSVT
+90 LQKMRSVT
-98 FLKEGEDTKN
+98 ILKEGEDREML
-108 SEFTA
+108 EFNA
-113 KEFTEFVSYLVQLF
+113 SEFTEFVSYLVQLF
-127 EKFDIHVGDSVI
+127 EKFDIHAGDSVV
-139 SVLPVGIEALAF
+139 SVLPVGVEALAF
-151 TVAAFEVG
+151 TVAGFEIG

-176 RFTQLNPKALIICDS
+176 RFAQLNPKALIICDS

-197 IFDRTELLPN
+197 IFDRTELLPS
-207 LLKALPNLELVI
+207 LLKALPSLELVI
-219 VVSKQLNENSFGL
+219 VVSKQLNENNPGL
-232 DDPRIVIWNESSKSN
+232 DDPRIVPWDESPKSN
-247 IELKH
+247 IALEHERK
-252 DRRDFNH
+252 DFNH
-259 PCYVLFTS
+259 PCYILFTS

-278 RTGGILLKHIV
+278 RTGGILLKHLV

-315 WSISVLMTGANLVLV
+315 WSISVLMTGADLVLM

-341 LFHVAREH
+341 LFHVAREQ
-349 RLTHMGLSARLLD
+349 RLTHLGRSARLLD

-369 SLADAGPF
+369 SLADAGPL
-377 PDLRCLMI
+377 PNLRCLMI
-385 TGSPLSSSTASW
+385 TGSPLSSSTATW

-416 IVGCFTGPNPLSNV
+416 IVGCFTGPNPFTNV
-430 YAGQMQGPILGMDV
+430 YAGQMQGPFLGMDV

-464 KNPFPSVPLGIIGDN
+464 KKPSPSVPLGIIGDA

-494 IWHHGDLA
+494 VWHHGDLA

-547 FSKPYDGDEQ
+547 FSKPHDGDEQ
-557 IVLLIIPSHSVLN
+557 IVLLIIPNSSDFN
-570 KNELADLIKKT
+570 KNELAELIKKT

-596 FVTDLP
+596 FVADLP
-602 RTFNGKLAEIAVID
+602 RTFNGKLAEIAVAD
-616 LAHER
+616 LAHQR

-634 LSEIAV
+634 LTEIAV
-640 MLGIKKHQS
+640 MLGIKEQI
-649 CNSSFQCNA
+649 N

>member
-1 MTDSNKI
+1 MTDSHKI
-8 WSPLEKTSPL
+8 WSPLEKTTPL

-26 QCIHKG
+26 QGIHKG

-43 SDSHTFWSELWDFCG
+43 SDSQTFWSELWDFSE
-58 VIGTKIAQE
+58 VIGNKSSKVLAE
-67 NTELILPKAD
+67 SILPEAN
-77 FFKNSQINLAENI
+77 FFKGSQINLAENI
-90 LQKMSSVT
+90 LHKMSSVT
-98 FLKEGEDTKN
+98 ILKEGEDREKLEFTA
-108 SEFTA
+108 SEFT
-113 KEFTEFVSYLVQLF
+113 EIVSYLVQLF
-127 EKFDIHVGDSVI
+127 EKFNIHDGDSIV
-139 SVLPVGIEALAF
+139 SVLPIGIEALSF
-151 TVAAFEVG
+151 TVAGFEIG
-159 GVVSSASPE
+159 AVVSSASPE
-168 FGSEAIIS
+168 FGSDAIIS
-176 RFTQLNPKALIICDS
+176 RFAQLNPKALIICDS

-197 IFDRTELLPN
+197 IFDRTELLPS
-207 LLKALPNLELVI
+207 LLKALPSLELVI
-219 VVSKQLNENSFGL
+219 VVSAETDENTIGL
-232 DDPRIVIWNESSKSN
+232 VDPRIVTWDKYLKSGTA
-247 IELKH
+247 LKH

-315 WSISVLMTGANLVLV
+315 WSISVLMTGADLVLM

-341 LFHVAREH
+341 LFHVAREQ
-349 RLTHMGLSARLLD
+349 RLTHLGLSARLLD

-377 PDLRCLMI
+377 PNLRCLMI
-385 TGSPLSSSTASW
+385 TGSPLSASTATW
-397 VSEQLGDQVQIAPF
+397 VSQQLGDQVQIAPF

-416 IVGCFTGPNPLSNV
+416 IVGSFIGPNPLTSV

-464 KNPFPSVPLGIIGDN
+464 KKPFPSVPLGIIGDN

-547 FSKPYDGDEQ
+547 FSKPHDGDEQ
-557 IVLLIIPSHSVLN
+557 IVLLIIPSGSDFDSS
-570 KNELADLIKKT
+570 ELAELIKKT

-602 RTFNGKLAEIAVID
+602 RTFNGKLAEIAVTD

-640 MLGIKKHQS
+640 MLGIKEQII
-649 CNSSFQCNA
+649 

>member
-1 MTDSNKI
+1 
-8 WSPLEKTSPL
+8 
-18 LRSFLRKT
+18 
-26 QCIHKG
+26 
-32 KSYSEVHAWSV
+32 
-43 SDSHTFWSELWDFCG
+43 
-58 VIGTKIAQE
+58 
-67 NTELILPKAD
+67 
-77 FFKNSQINLAENI
+77 
-90 LQKMSSVT
+90 
-98 FLKEGEDTKN
+98 
-108 SEFTA
+108 
-113 KEFTEFVSYLVQLF
+113 
-127 EKFDIHVGDSVI
+127 
-139 SVLPVGIEALAF
+139 
-151 TVAAFEVG
+151 
-159 GVVSSASPE
+159 
-168 FGSEAIIS
+168 
-176 RFTQLNPKALIICDS
+176 
-191 YSWNGK
+191 
-197 IFDRTELLPN
+197 
-207 LLKALPNLELVI
+207 LLKALPSLELVI
-219 VVSKQLNENSFGL
+219 VVSKQLNENGPDL
-232 DDPRIVIWNESSKSN
+232 NDPRIVTWDESPRSN
-247 IELKH
+247 IALEQE
-252 DRRDFNH
+252 RRDFNH

-278 RTGGILLKHIV
+278 RTGGILLKHLV

-315 WSISVLMTGANLVLV
+315 WSISVLMTGADLVLM

-341 LFHVAREH
+341 LFHVAREQ
-349 RLTHMGLSARLLD
+349 RLTHLGLSARLLD

-369 SLADAGPF
+369 SLVDAGPF
-377 PDLRCLMI
+377 PNLRCLMI
-385 TGSPLSSSTASW
+385 TGSPLSSSTATW

-416 IVGCFTGPNPLSNV
+416 IVGCFTGPNTLTNV

-464 KNPFPSVPLGIIGDN
+464 KKPFPSVPLGIIGDA

-494 IWHHGDLA
+494 VWHHGDLA

-547 FSKPYDGDEQ
+547 FSKPHDDDEQ
-557 IVLLIIPSHSVLN
+557 IVLLIIPSSTDFD
-570 KNELADLIKKT
+570 KNELTELIKKT
-581 LKTLCS
+581 VKTLCS

-596 FVTDLP
+596 FVADLP
-602 RTFNGKLAEIAVID
+602 RTFNGKLAEIAVTD

-634 LSEIAV
+634 LTEIAV
-640 MLGIKKHQS
+640 MLGIKEQI
-649 CNSSFQCNA
+649 N

>member
-1 MTDSNKI
+1 MSESELI
-8 WSPLEKTSPL
+8 WSPPEKLNSL
-18 LRSFLRKT
+18 LQQFFKKT
-26 QCIHKG
+26 QNLHSG
-32 KSYSEVHAWSV
+32 KTFSDIQDWSV
-43 SDSHTFWSELWDFCG
+43 QDSRKFWSEVWDFCG
-58 VIGTKIAQE
+58 VIGTKGSQE
-67 NTELILPKAD
+67 NKESILPKAD
-77 FFKNSQINLAENI
+77 YFENSQINLAENI

-98 FLKEGEDTKN
+98 ILKEGEETEKED
-108 SEFTA
+108 FTSS
-113 KEFTEFVSYLVQLF
+113 EFTEFVSFLVQLF
-127 EKFDIHVGDSVI
+127 GKFNIKPGDSIV

-151 TVAAFEVG
+151 TVAGFEIG

-176 RFTQLNPKALIICDS
+176 RFAQLNPKALIICSS

-197 IFDRTELLPN
+197 IFDRKELLPS
-207 LLKALPNLELVI
+207 LLKALPSLELVI
-219 VVSKQLNENSFGL
+219 VVSNELHENDLELG
-232 DDPRIVIWNESSKSN
+232 DPRIVAWTKNLKSD
-247 IELKH
+247 IALKH
-252 DRRDFNH
+252 DRRSFNH

-278 RTGGILLKHIV
+278 RTGGILLKHMV

-315 WSISVLMTGANLVLV
+315 WSISVLMTGAELILL

-341 LFHVAREH
+341 LFHVAREQ
-349 RLTHMGLSARLLD
+349 RLTHLGLSARLLD

-377 PDLRCLMI
+377 PNLRCLMI
-385 TGSPLSSSTASW
+385 TGSPLSSTTAAW
-397 VSEQLGDQVQIAPF
+397 VSKQLGDQVQIAPF

-416 IVGCFTGPNPLSNV
+416 IVGCFTGPNPLTNV
-430 YAGQMQGPILGMDV
+430 YAGQMQGPFLGMDV
-444 DVWDEFGKSCPP
+444 DVWDESGKSCPP

-464 KNPFPSVPLGIIGDN
+464 KKPFPSVPLGIIGDT
-479 SGARFNSTYFEKWPG
+479 SGAKFNSTYFEKWPG
-494 IWHHGDLA
+494 VWRHGDLA

-535 LEKLEEVSDALA
+535 LEKLQEVSDALA
-547 FSKPYDGDEQ
+547 FSKPHDDDEQ
-557 IVLLIIPSHSVLN
+557 IVLLIIPSGSDFD
-570 KNELADLIKKT
+570 KNELTELIKKT

-602 RTFNGKLAEIAVID
+602 RTFNGKLAEIAVTD

-634 LSEIAV
+634 LTEIAI
-640 MLGIKKHQS
+640 MLGIKEQII
-649 CNSSFQCNA
+649 

>member
-1 MTDSNKI
+1 MSESELI
-8 WSPLEKTSPL
+8 WSPPEKLNSL
-18 LRSFLRKT
+18 LQQFFKKT
-26 QCIHKG
+26 QNLHSG
-32 KSYSEVHAWSV
+32 KTFSDIQDWSV
-43 SDSHTFWSELWDFCG
+43 QDSRKFWSEVWDFCG
-58 VIGTKIAQE
+58 VIGTKGSQE
-67 NTELILPKAD
+67 NKESILPKAD
-77 FFKNSQINLAENI
+77 YFENSQINLAENI

-98 FLKEGEDTKN
+98 ILKEGEETEKED
-108 SEFTA
+108 FTSS
-113 KEFTEFVSYLVQLF
+113 EFTEFVSFLVQLF
-127 EKFDIHVGDSVI
+127 GKFNIKPGDSIV

-151 TVAAFEVG
+151 TVAGFEIG

-176 RFTQLNPKALIICDS
+176 RFAQLNPKALIICSS

-197 IFDRTELLPN
+197 IFDRKELLPS
-207 LLKALPNLELVI
+207 LLKALPSLELVI
-219 VVSKQLNENSFGL
+219 VVSNELHENDLEL
-232 DDPRIVIWNESSKSN
+232 DDPRIVAWTKNLKSD
-247 IELKH
+247 IALKH
-252 DRRDFNH
+252 DRRSFNH

-278 RTGGILLKHIV
+278 RTGGILLKHMV

-315 WSISVLMTGANLVLV
+315 WSISVLMTGAELILL

-341 LFHVAREH
+341 LFHVAREQ
-349 RLTHMGLSARLLD
+349 RLTHLGLSARLLD

-377 PDLRCLMI
+377 PNLRCLMI
-385 TGSPLSSSTASW
+385 TGSPLSSTTAAW
-397 VSEQLGDQVQIAPF
+397 VSKQLGDQVQIAPF

-416 IVGCFTGPNPLSNV
+416 IVGCFTGPNPLTNV
-430 YAGQMQGPILGMDV
+430 YAGQMQGPFLGMDV
-444 DVWDEFGKSCPP
+444 DVWDESGKSCPP

-464 KNPFPSVPLGIIGDN
+464 KKPFPSVPLGIIGDT
-479 SGARFNSTYFEKWPG
+479 SGAKFNSTYFEKWPG
-494 IWHHGDLA
+494 VWRHGDLA

-535 LEKLEEVSDALA
+535 LEKLQEVSDALA
-547 FSKPYDGDEQ
+547 FSKPHDDDEQ
-557 IVLLIIPSHSVLN
+557 IVLLIIPSGSDFD
-570 KNELADLIKKT
+570 KNELTELIKKT

-602 RTFNGKLAEIAVID
+602 RTFNGKLAEIAVTD

-634 LSEIAV
+634 LTEIAI
-640 MLGIKKHQS
+640 MLGIKEQI
-649 CNSSFQCNA
+649 N

>member
-1 MTDSNKI
+1 MSKSKAI
-8 WSPLEKTSPL
+8 WSPQEKSNSL
-18 LRSFLRKT
+18 LQQFFNET
-26 QCIHKG
+26 QSLHSG
-32 KSYSEVHAWSV
+32 KDFSDLHAWSV
-43 SDSHTFWSELWDFCG
+43 HDSRKFWSELWDFCG
-58 VIGTKIAQE
+58 VIGTKVFKE
-67 NTELILPKAD
+67 GKESILPKAD
-77 FFKNSQINLAENI
+77 YFENSQINLAENI
-90 LQKMSSVT
+90 LRKMSSVT
-98 FLKEGEDTKN
+98 ILKEGEDREMLKFN
-108 SEFTA
+108 AS
-113 KEFTEFVSYLVQLF
+113 EFTEFVSYLVQLF
-127 EKFDIHVGDSVI
+127 EKFDIHAGDSVV

-151 TVAAFEVG
+151 TVAGFEIG
-159 GVVSSASPE
+159 GIVSSASPE

-197 IFDRTELLPN
+197 IFDRTELLPS
-207 LLKALPNLELVI
+207 LLKVLPSLELVI
-219 VVSKQLNENSFGL
+219 VVSKQLNENNPGL
-232 DDPRIVIWNESSKSN
+232 DDPRIVPWDESPKSN
-247 IELKH
+247 IALEH
-252 DRRDFNH
+252 ERRDFNH
-259 PCYVLFTS
+259 PCYILFTS

-278 RTGGILLKHIV
+278 RTGGILLKHLV

-315 WSISVLMTGANLVLV
+315 WSISVLMTGADLVLM

-341 LFHVAREH
+341 LFHVAREQ
-349 RLTHMGLSARLLD
+349 RLTHLGLSARLLD
-362 VMMKSDV
+362 VMMKSDA

-377 PDLRCLMI
+377 PNLRCLMI
-385 TGSPLSSSTASW
+385 TGSPLSSSTATW

-416 IVGCFTGPNPLSNV
+416 IVGCFTGPNPLTNV

-464 KNPFPSVPLGIIGDN
+464 KKPFPSVPLGIIGDV

-494 IWHHGDLA
+494 VWHHGDLA

-547 FSKPYDGDEQ
+547 FSKPHDGDEQ
-557 IVLLIIPSHSVLN
+557 IVLLIIPNSSDFN
-570 KNELADLIKKT
+570 KNELAELIKKT

-596 FVTDLP
+596 FVADLP
-602 RTFNGKLAEIAVID
+602 RTFNGKLAEIAVAD

-634 LSEIAV
+634 LTEIAV
-640 MLGIKKHQS
+640 MLGIKEQI
-649 CNSSFQCNA
+649 N

>member
-1 MTDSNKI
+1 MSESELI
-8 WSPLEKTSPL
+8 WSPQEKSNSL
-18 LRSFLRKT
+18 LQQFFNET
-26 QCIHKG
+26 QSLHSG
-32 KSYSEVHAWSV
+32 KDFSDLHAWSV
-43 SDSHTFWSELWDFCG
+43 HDSRKFWSELWDFCG
-58 VIGTKIAQE
+58 VIGTKGSQE
-67 NTELILPKAD
+67 NKESILPKAEY
-77 FFKNSQINLAENI
+77 FENSQINLAENI
-90 LQKMSSVT
+90 LRKMSSVT
-98 FLKEGEDTKN
+98 ILKEGEDREML
-108 SEFTA
+108 EFNA
-113 KEFTEFVSYLVQLF
+113 SEFTEFVSYLVQLF
-127 EKFDIHVGDSVI
+127 EKFNIHAGDSVV
-139 SVLPVGIEALAF
+139 SVLPVGVEALAF
-151 TVAAFEVG
+151 TVAAFEIS

-197 IFDRTELLPN
+197 IFDRTELLPS
-207 LLKALPNLELVI
+207 LLKALPSLELVI
-219 VVSKQLNENSFGL
+219 VVSKQLNENRPDL
-232 DDPRIVIWNESSKSN
+232 NDPRIVTWDESPKSN
-247 IELKH
+247 IALEH
-252 DRRDFNH
+252 ERRDFNH

-278 RTGGILLKHIV
+278 RTGGILLKHLV

-315 WSISVLMTGANLVLV
+315 WSISVLMTGADLVLV

-341 LFHVAREH
+341 LFHVAREQ
-349 RLTHMGLSARLLD
+349 RLTHLGLSARLLD

-377 PDLRCLMI
+377 PNLRCLMI
-385 TGSPLSSSTASW
+385 TGSPLSSSTATW

-416 IVGCFTGPNPLSNV
+416 IVGCFTGPNPLTNV
-430 YAGQMQGPILGMDV
+430 YAGQMQGPFLGMDV

-464 KNPFPSVPLGIIGDN
+464 KKPFPSVPLGIIGDA

-494 IWHHGDLA
+494 VWHHGDLA

-547 FSKPYDGDEQ
+547 FSKPHDGDEQ
-557 IVLLIIPSHSVLN
+557 IVLLIIPNSSDFN
-570 KNELADLIKKT
+570 KNESAELIKKT

-587 PRHVPNQIY
+587 PRHVPSQIY

-602 RTFNGKLAEIAVID
+602 RTFNGKLAEIAVTD
-616 LAHER
+616 LAHKR

-634 LSEIAV
+634 LTEIAI
-640 MLGIKKHQS
+640 MLGIKEQI
-649 CNSSFQCNA
+649 N

>member
-1 MTDSNKI
+1 MSESELI
-8 WSPLEKTSPL
+8 WSPPEKLNSL
-18 LRSFLRKT
+18 LQQFFNKT
-26 QCIHKG
+26 QSLHSG
-32 KSYSEVHAWSV
+32 KTFSDIQDWSV
-43 SDSHTFWSELWDFCG
+43 QDSRKFWSEVWDFCG
-58 VIGTKIAQE
+58 VIGTKGSQE
-67 NTELILPKAD
+67 NKESILPKAD
-77 FFKNSQINLAENI
+77 YFENSQINLAENI

-98 FLKEGEDTKN
+98 ILKEGDETQKA
-108 SEFTA
+108 EFTTS
-113 KEFTEFVSYLVQLF
+113 EFTEFVSYLVQLF
-127 EKFDIHVGDSVI
+127 GKFSIKPGDSIV

-151 TVAAFEVG
+151 TVAGFEIG

-176 RFTQLNPKALIICDS
+176 RFAQLNPKALIICNS

-197 IFDRTELLPN
+197 IFDRTELLPS
-207 LLKALPNLELVI
+207 LLKALPSLELVI
-219 VVSKQLNENSFGL
+219 VVSDELHENSPGL
-232 DDPRIVIWNESSKSN
+232 DDPRIVAWTKNLKSD
-247 IELKH
+247 IALKH
-252 DRRDFNH
+252 DRRSFNH

-278 RTGGILLKHIV
+278 RTGGILLKHMV

-315 WSISVLMTGANLVLV
+315 WSISVLMTGAELILL

-341 LFHVAREH
+341 LFHVAREQ
-349 RLTHMGLSARLLD
+349 RLTHLGLSARLLD

-377 PDLRCLMI
+377 PNLRCLMI
-385 TGSPLSSSTASW
+385 TGSPLSSTTAAW
-397 VSEQLGDQVQIAPF
+397 VSKQLGDQVQIAPF

-416 IVGCFTGPNPLSNV
+416 IVGCFTGPNPLTNV
-430 YAGQMQGPILGMDV
+430 YAGQMQGPFLGMDV
-444 DVWDEFGKSCPP
+444 DVWDESGKSCPP

-464 KNPFPSVPLGIIGDN
+464 KKPFPSVPLGIIGDA
-479 SGARFNSTYFEKWPG
+479 SGAKFNSTYFEKWPG

-535 LEKLEEVSDALA
+535 LENLQEVSDALA
-547 FSKPYDGDEQ
+547 FSKPHDDDEQ
-557 IVLLIIPSHSVLN
+557 IVLLIIPSGSDFD
-570 KNELADLIKKT
+570 KNELTELIKKT

-602 RTFNGKLAEIAVID
+602 RTFNGKLAEIAVTD

-634 LSEIAV
+634 LTEIAI
-640 MLGIKKHQS
+640 MLGIKEQI
-649 CNSSFQCNA
+649 N

>member
-1 MTDSNKI
+1 VSESELI
-8 WSPLEKTSPL
+8 WSPPEKLNSL
-18 LRSFLRKT
+18 LQQFFNKT
-26 QCIHKG
+26 QSLHSG
-32 KSYSEVHAWSV
+32 KTFSDIQDWSV
-43 SDSHTFWSELWDFCG
+43 QDSRKFWSEVWDFCG
-58 VIGTKIAQE
+58 VIGTKGSQE
-67 NTELILPKAD
+67 NKESILPKAD
-77 FFKNSQINLAENI
+77 YFENSQINLAENI

-98 FLKEGEDTKN
+98 ILKEGDETQKA
-108 SEFTA
+108 EFTTS
-113 KEFTEFVSYLVQLF
+113 EFTEFVSYLVQLF
-127 EKFDIHVGDSVI
+127 GKFSIKPGDSIV

-151 TVAAFEVG
+151 TVAGFEIG

-176 RFTQLNPKALIICDS
+176 RFAQLNPKALIICNS

-197 IFDRTELLPN
+197 IFDRTELLPS
-207 LLKALPNLELVI
+207 LLKALPSLELVI
-219 VVSKQLNENSFGL
+219 VVSDELHENSPGL
-232 DDPRIVIWNESSKSN
+232 DDPRIVAWTKNLKSD
-247 IELKH
+247 IALKH
-252 DRRDFNH
+252 DRRSFNH

-278 RTGGILLKHIV
+278 RTGGILLKHMV

-315 WSISVLMTGANLVLV
+315 WSISVLMTGAELILL

-341 LFHVAREH
+341 LFHVAREQ
-349 RLTHMGLSARLLD
+349 RLTHLGLSARLLD

-377 PDLRCLMI
+377 PNLRCLMI
-385 TGSPLSSSTASW
+385 TGSPLSSTTAAW
-397 VSEQLGDQVQIAPF
+397 VSKQLGDQVQIAPF

-416 IVGCFTGPNPLSNV
+416 IVGCFTGPNPLTNV
-430 YAGQMQGPILGMDV
+430 YAGQMQGPFLGMDV
-444 DVWDEFGKSCPP
+444 DVWDESGKSCPP

-464 KNPFPSVPLGIIGDN
+464 KKPFPSVPLGIIGDA
-479 SGARFNSTYFEKWPG
+479 SGAKFNSTYFEKWPG

-535 LEKLEEVSDALA
+535 LENLQEVSDALA
-547 FSKPYDGDEQ
+547 FSKPHDDDEQ
-557 IVLLIIPSHSVLN
+557 IVLLIIPSGSDFD
-570 KNELADLIKKT
+570 KNELTELIKKT

-602 RTFNGKLAEIAVID
+602 RTFNGKLAEIAVTD

-634 LSEIAV
+634 LTEIAI
-640 MLGIKKHQS
+640 MLGIKEQI
-649 CNSSFQCNA
+649 N

>member
-1 MTDSNKI
+1 MSESELI
-8 WSPLEKTSPL
+8 WSPPEKSNSL
-18 LRSFLRKT
+18 LQQFFNKT
-26 QCIHKG
+26 QNLHSG
-32 KSYSEVHAWSV
+32 KTFSDIQDWSV
-43 SDSHTFWSELWDFCG
+43 QDSRKFWAELWDFCG
-58 VIGTKIAQE
+58 VIGTKVSKE
-67 NTELILPKAD
+67 GKESILPKAD
-77 FFKNSQINLAENI
+77 YFENSQINLAENI

-98 FLKEGEDTKN
+98 ILIEGEDREML
-108 SEFTA
+108 EFNA
-113 KEFTEFVSYLVQLF
+113 SEFTEFVSYLVQLF
-127 EKFDIHVGDSVI
+127 EKFDIHAGDSVV

-151 TVAAFEVG
+151 TVAGFEIG

-176 RFTQLNPKALIICDS
+176 RFAQLNPKALIICDS

-197 IFDRTELLPN
+197 IFDRTELLPS
-207 LLKALPNLELVI
+207 LLKALPSLELVI
-219 VVSKQLNENSFGL
+219 VVSKQLNENGPDL
-232 DDPRIVIWNESSKSN
+232 NDPRIVTWDESPKSN
-247 IELKH
+247 IALEH
-252 DRRDFNH
+252 ERRDFNH

-273 KGLIH
+273 KGLVH
-278 RTGGILLKHIV
+278 RTGGILLKHLV

-315 WSISVLMTGANLVLV
+315 WSISILMTGADLVLM

-341 LFHVAREH
+341 LFHVAREQ
-349 RLTHMGLSARLLD
+349 RLTHLGLSARLLD

-377 PDLRCLMI
+377 PNLRCLMI
-385 TGSPLSSSTASW
+385 TGSPLSSSTATW

-416 IVGCFTGPNPLSNV
+416 IVGCFTGPNPLTNV
-430 YAGQMQGPILGMDV
+430 YAGQMQGPFLGMDV

-464 KNPFPSVPLGIIGDN
+464 KKPFPSVPLGIIGDA

-494 IWHHGDLA
+494 VWHHGDLA

-547 FSKPYDGDEQ
+547 FSKPHDDDEQ
-557 IVLLIIPSHSVLN
+557 IVLLIIPSSTDFD
-570 KNELADLIKKT
+570 KNELTELIKKT
-581 LKTLCS
+581 VKTLCS

-596 FVTDLP
+596 FVADLP
-602 RTFNGKLAEIAVID
+602 RTFNGKLAEIAVTD

-634 LSEIAV
+634 LTEIAV
-640 MLGIKKHQS
+640 MLGIKEQI
-649 CNSSFQCNA
+649 N